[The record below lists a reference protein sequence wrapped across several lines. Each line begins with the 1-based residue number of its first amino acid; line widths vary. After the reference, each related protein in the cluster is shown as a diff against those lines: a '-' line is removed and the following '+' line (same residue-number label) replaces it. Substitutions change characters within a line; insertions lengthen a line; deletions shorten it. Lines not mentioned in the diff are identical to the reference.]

1 MPLQFKT
8 MNYFRAPGL
17 FHMVR
22 GFWFPVSGGFGN
34 LLSIALTRAPV
45 RYITLGFRKPAET
58 GNRTVGHRPMSA
70 YVATMEITEIKTT
83 ADRDQRGRF
92 LAGNNGG
99 GRKPGSRNKLA
110 ETFVADLRDCW
121 EKHGVAALEACAL
134 EDPTQFVRVIASLM
148 PKTID
153 LNMSL
158 DVSAFANRF
167 AQAVALLGNDPPP
180 RQIRKPLPGQRI
192 IEHDE

>member
-58 GNRTVGHRPMSA
+58 GNLDVGHRPMSA
-70 YVATMEITEIKTT
+70 YVAAMSETNLTVEKQRP
-83 ADRDQRGRF
+83 AHLFKPGQSGNPRGRPVG
-92 LAGNNGG
+92 A
-99 GRKPGSRNKLA
+99 RSRLSSS
-110 ETFVADLRDCW
+110 FIADLHTVW
-121 EKHGVAALEACAL
+121 EETGIEALRTCAAEKPNEFC
-134 EDPTQFVRVIASLM
+134 RI
-148 PKTID
+148 
-153 LNMSL
+153 
-158 DVSAFANRF
+158 
-167 AQAVALLGNDPPP
+167 VALLMP
-180 RQIRKPLPGQRI
+180 RDVNLSIGTYS
-192 IEHDE
+192 